1 MKTQPEYVTGDG
13 GNAVIANQDEKVIL
27 DACFSGVPAVAV
39 GYQEDDSHVSAQF
52 RGSDVAGS

>member
-13 GNAVIANQDEKVIL
+13 GNSTITNQDEQTIL
-27 DACFSGVPAVAV
+27 DACFGGVPAVAV